1 MAQHYSW
8 LFFLFYWIC
17 EIRKFRNNCDTLWQL
32 ALNLCA
38 QWTDKYK
45 FSHFIVNKTMTSILI
60 HRKFC
65 SLDFPSVRVHGLE
78 EISENTVKTKK
89 PKGRAIINFFK
100 LRSLTS
106 GIVYRHSNQTLWV
119 SQQYS
124 HQETSSRTPQDGT

>member
-1 MAQHYSW
+1 
-8 LFFLFYWIC
+8 
-17 EIRKFRNNCDTLWQL
+17 
-32 ALNLCA
+32 
-38 QWTDKYK
+38 
-45 FSHFIVNKTMTSILI
+45 MTSILI

-106 GIVYRHSNQTLWV
+106 GIVYRHSNQTL
-119 SQQYS
+119 
-124 HQETSSRTPQDGT
+124 